1 MREIECSISGEKRV
15 ISDENTTVF
24 YPSSQNGELPVKQSV
39 VSFLYDTNMSDV
51 YQRERHIYSQFVLW
65 SPIFMNTVK
74 KCDKTVIAQGQKS
87 KDCMNEPKGTEYLGS
102 NCIGN

>member
-51 YQRERHIYSQFVLW
+51 SERETHLFLVCAVVTD
-65 SPIFMNTVK
+65 FHEH
-74 KCDKTVIAQGQKS
+74 CQKVR
-87 KDCMNEPKGTEYLGS
+87 
-102 NCIGN
+102 